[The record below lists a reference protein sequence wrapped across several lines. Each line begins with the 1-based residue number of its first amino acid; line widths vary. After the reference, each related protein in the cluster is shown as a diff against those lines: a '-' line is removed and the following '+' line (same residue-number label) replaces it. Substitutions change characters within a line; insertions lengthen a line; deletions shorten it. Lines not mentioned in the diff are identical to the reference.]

1 MLPVM
6 SRAEAPRRVDGYAPI
21 GDYAAIGD
29 GRTVALVARDG
40 AVDWLPLPDLD
51 SPSVFAALLDA
62 ERGGRFELAPE
73 QPFEVERRYLP
84 GTNVLETTF
93 RTAAGAARVTD
104 ALTLPDASLGP
115 LRELTRRVEGLSGRV
130 PLRWRVEPRFGYG
143 AAAARIGR
151 REGVPIASGD
161 GAALAVRAFDAGEPE
176 LLAGAV
182 GGRFEAREGTR
193 ATIALC
199 ATDQEPLVLP
209 CRDELERRLEHT
221 IATWRRWTG
230 KRSYDGPW
238 REQVLRSILALKL
251 LVFAPSG
258 AVAAAATTSLPEDVG
273 GERNW
278 DYRFS
283 WVRDSAFMLDA
294 LLELDCSEEA
304 HAYFWWLMHASQ
316 ITHPRLQVLY
326 RLDGGHHADERERP
340 LAGYRGSRPVRTGNA
355 AVDQLQ
361 LDTYGELLQTA
372 WLYVKD
378 GNRLDRDLA
387 ARLAEIAD
395 FVCEIWRRPD
405 SGIWEVRSEPVHFT
419 QSKMMCWIALDR
431 ALELARHG
439 CISGRHAPRWKRE
452 GKAIRDFVH
461 SRCWSHEKRSYVR
474 FAGSEELDASVLLGA
489 LFGYGDPR
497 SERWAGS
504 VEAVR
509 RELTQGPFV
518 QRYPGED
525 GLRGEEGAFL
535 CCSFWLAEA
544 LARTGR
550 LDEARELMEQ
560 LVGLANDVGLYA
572 EEIDPETG
580 ALLGN
585 MPQGLTHLS
594 LISAARAIGREE
606 ARR

>member
-1 MLPVM
+1 MLPAM
-6 SRAEAPRRVDGYAPI
+6 SRAEAPTRIDGYAPI
-21 GDYAAIGD
+21 SEYAAIGD

-40 AVDWLPLPDLD
+40 AVDWLALPDLD
-51 SPSVFAALLDA
+51 SPSVLGALLDA
-62 ERGGRFELAPE
+62 DRGGRFELAPE
-73 QPFEVERRYLP
+73 QPFRVERRYLP

-93 RTAAGAARVTD
+93 TTADGAVRVTD
-104 ALTLPDASLGP
+104 AMTLPDASLGP
-115 LRELTRRVEGLSGRV
+115 LRELVRRVEGLSGRV
-130 PLRWRVEPRFGYG
+130 ALRWRLEPRFAYG
-143 AAAARIGR
+143 ATPARIAWR
-151 REGVPIASGD
+151 DGVPIASAD
-161 GAALAVRAFDAGEPE
+161 GAALALRAFDAGEPE
-176 LLAGAV
+176 ILAGAI
-182 GGRFEAREGTR
+182 GGRFEADEGTR

-199 ATDQEPLVLP
+199 ATDREPLVFP
-209 CRDELERRLEHT
+209 ARGELERRLERT
-221 IATWRRWTG
+221 AATWRRWTG
-230 KRSYDGPW
+230 ERRYEGPW

-258 AVAAAATTSLPEDVG
+258 AVAAAATTSLPEEIG

-283 WVRDSAFMLDA
+283 WVRDSAFTLDA

-316 ITHPRLQVLY
+316 ITHPRLRVLY
-326 RLDGGHHADERERP
+326 RLDGGHRADERERP

-355 AVDQLQ
+355 AAGQLQ

-372 WLYVKD
+372 WLYAED
-378 GNRLDRDLA
+378 GNRIDRDLA

-395 FVCEIWRRPD
+395 FVCKVWRRPD

-419 QSKMMCWIALDR
+419 QSKMMCGIALDR
-431 ALELARHG
+431 ALGLAQRG
-439 CISGRHAPRWKRE
+439 CVPGRNAVRWKRE
-452 GKAIRDFVH
+452 AEAIRDFVG
-461 SRCWSHEKRSYVR
+461 SRCWSERKRSYVR
-474 FAGSEELDASVLLGA
+474 AAGGAELDASILLGA
-489 LFGYGDPR
+489 LFGYGEPR
-497 SERWAGS
+497 SERWTGT

-509 RELTQGPFV
+509 RELAQGPFV

-525 GLRGEEGAFL
+525 GLGGEEGAFL

-550 LDEARELMEQ
+550 LDEARELMDE

-585 MPQGLTHLS
+585 MPQGLSHLS

-606 ARR
+606 SR

>member
-1 MLPVM
+1 M
-6 SRAEAPRRVDGYAPI
+6 SREAPTRIDGYAPI

-51 SPSVFAALLDA
+51 SPSVFGAVLDA
-62 ERGGRFELAPE
+62 ARGGRFELAPE
-73 QPFEVERRYLP
+73 RPFEVERRYLP

-93 RTAAGAARVTD
+93 TTAEGAVRVTD
-104 ALTLPDASLGP
+104 ALTLPDATLGP
-115 LRELTRRVEGLSGRV
+115 LRELQRRVEGLSGRV
-130 PLRWRVEPRFGYG
+130 ALRWRVEPRFAYG
-143 AAAARIGR
+143 DAAARIGR
-151 REGVPIASGD
+151 RDGVPVASGD
-161 GAALAVRAFDAGEPE
+161 GAALAIRAFGAGEPE
-176 LLAGAV
+176 LLAGAI

-193 ATIALC
+193 ATLALC
-199 ATDQEPLVLP
+199 ATDQEPLVFP
-209 CRDELERRLEHT
+209 ARDELEQRLEQT
-221 IATWRRWTG
+221 AATWRRWTEE
-230 KRSYDGPW
+230 RSYDGPW
-238 REQVLRSILALKL
+238 REEVMRSILALKL

-258 AVAAAATTSLPEDVG
+258 ALAAAATTSLPEDIG

-278 DYRFS
+278 DYRYS
-283 WVRDSAFMLDA
+283 WVRDSAFMLDT
-294 LLELDCSEEA
+294 LLELDCSGEA

-372 WLYVKD
+372 WLYAED
-378 GNRLDRDLA
+378 GNFIDRDLA
-387 ARLAEIAD
+387 ARLAGIAD
-395 FVCEIWRRPD
+395 HVCEIWRRPD
-405 SGIWEVRSEPVHFT
+405 SGIWEVRSEPLHFT

-431 ALELARHG
+431 ALALARRG
-439 CISGRHAPRWKRE
+439 CISGRHAARWKRE
-452 GKAIRDFVH
+452 AKAIRDFVDA
-461 SRCWSHEKRSYVR
+461 RCWSREKRGYVR
-474 FAGSEELDASVLLGA
+474 FAGGEELDASVLLGV

-497 SERWAGS
+497 SERWTGT

-509 RELTQGPFV
+509 RELAHGPFV
-518 QRYPGED
+518 HRYSGED
-525 GLRGEEGAFL
+525 GLGGEEGAFL

-550 LDEARELMEQ
+550 LDEAVALMEE
-560 LVGLANDVGLYA
+560 LVALANDVGLYA

-580 ALLGN
+580 AMLGN
-585 MPQGLTHLS
+585 MPQGLSHLS